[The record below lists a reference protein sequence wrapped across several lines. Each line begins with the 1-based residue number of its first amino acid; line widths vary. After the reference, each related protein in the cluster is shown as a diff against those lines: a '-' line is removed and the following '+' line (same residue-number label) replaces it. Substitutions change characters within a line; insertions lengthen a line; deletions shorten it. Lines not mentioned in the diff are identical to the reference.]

1 MREKGYK
8 GLFCIHPIHMKQ
20 SVDFEAN
27 DVFSVNEG
35 YVDYNDVFARASLM
49 VTDYSSVLF
58 DFAYLKKPVVYTQ
71 FDKEEFFAGQIYDE
85 GYFSYENDGFGP
97 VCYDMDS
104 TVDAIIEELE
114 RGCQN
119 EEKYLERLDRFFAYD
134 DKNNCE
140 RAYKA
145 LIGEKFEISDY
156 PKQKRS

>member
-1 MREKGYK
+1 
-8 GLFCIHPIHMKQ
+8 
-20 SVDFEAN
+20 
-27 DVFSVNEG
+27 
-35 YVDYNDVFARASLM
+35 M

-58 DFAYLKKPVVYTQ
+58 DFAYLKKPVVYTH

-104 TVDAIIEELE
+104 TVDAIIEDLE
-114 RGCQN
+114 RDCRN

-134 DKNNCE
+134 DNNSCE

-145 LIGEKFEISDY
+145 IIGEKFEISDY